1 MKRTL
6 RPHVRRRNKLV
17 NPKFQGG
24 AAILIIAVVLVAG
37 ALVALFLFRDIRQAF
52 WDASHSGHYGFPS
65 SYRIVSDILIRRLLA
80 LLALVF
86 AGGAISFLWY
96 VRRVRSGI
104 TRLAEVFEASENGDL
119 SSPANV
125 RGFEGFVDLGAK
137 IDEVRSYTL
146 ALIEE
151 VRGEAQT
158 MGTSALS
165 QEEFE
170 KRWEA
175 LKENIGRIVP

>member
-1 MKRTL
+1 MMRTL
-6 RPHVRRRNKLV
+6 RPHVQRRNKLV
-17 NPKFQGG
+17 NTKFQGG
-24 AAILIIAVVLVAG
+24 AAILMFAVVLVAG
-37 ALVALFLFRDIRQAF
+37 ALVAPLLFRDIRQAL
-52 WDASHSGHYGFPS
+52 WDASHSGHYGILS
-65 SYRIVSDILIRRLLA
+65 SYRIVSDILVRRLLA
-80 LLALVF
+80 LFALVF
-86 AGGAISFLWY
+86 AGGAFSFLWY

-104 TRLAEVFEASENGDL
+104 TRLAEVFEASANGDL

-125 RGFEGFVDLGAK
+125 RGFEEIVGLGAK

-146 ALIEE
+146 ALIGE
-151 VRGEAQT
+151 VRGEAEA

-175 LKENIGRIVP
+175 LKEKIGRIVT